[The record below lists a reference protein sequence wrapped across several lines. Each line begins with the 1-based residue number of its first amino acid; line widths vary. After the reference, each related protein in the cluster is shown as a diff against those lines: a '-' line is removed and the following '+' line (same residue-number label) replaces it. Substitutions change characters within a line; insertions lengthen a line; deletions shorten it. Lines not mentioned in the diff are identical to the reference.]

1 MTVIYAEPFGVTAAG
16 GTVTCYTMKNGSGMT
31 VRVLDYGA
39 TIQSVFVPG
48 RDGKPV
54 DVALGYDDIAGYE
67 AGSCWMG
74 SFVGRYANR
83 IKNARFVLN
92 GTTYEL
98 TKNAG
103 PNHLHGTFER
113 RIFAGTVE
121 KDRLVLRYTSPD
133 GEDGFP
139 GTLAVT
145 VTFSL
150 RDDNTLALDVRAVT
164 DADTV
169 VNLISHTYFNLAGQ
183 GTGDVLA
190 HRLTV
195 PASRFAEADA
205 NTAPTGRLLPVEG
218 TAMDFRAE
226 KAVGRDLF
234 AAETQLVQARGYDHS
249 FALDKRPGV
258 FGLAA
263 SAYAP
268 ATGIALELWTS
279 QPALQVYSG
288 NFVDEDAAPR
298 GKDGAR
304 YPRYGG
310 LALEAQRHPDSPNQ
324 PDFPSSVLR
333 AGGEY
338 HELTE
343 YRFRV
348 R

>member
-1 MTVIYAEPFGVTAAG
+1 MTSISVKPFGVTAAG
-16 GTVTCYTMKNGSGMT
+16 APVACYTMKNASGMT
-31 VRVLDYGA
+31 VKVLDHGA
-39 TIQSVFVPG
+39 TVQSILVPD
-48 RDGKPV
+48 RDGTLR
-54 DVALGYDDIAGYE
+54 DVALGYDDISGYE

-74 SFVGRYANR
+74 AFVGRYANR

-92 GTTYEL
+92 GTAYEL
-98 TKNAG
+98 EKNAG

-113 RIFAGTVE
+113 RVFAGTVE

-145 VTFSL
+145 VRYTL
-150 RDDNTLALDVRAVT
+150 REDNTLALDVRAVT

-169 VNLISHTYFNLAGQ
+169 VNLISHTYFNLSGQ
-183 GTGDVLA
+183 GAGDILD
-190 HRLTV
+190 HRLMV
-195 PASRFAEADA
+195 PASQFAEADA
-205 NTAPTGRLLPVEG
+205 NTAPTGRLLPVAG

-234 AAETQLVQARGYDHS
+234 SGEPQLAQSRGYDHS
-249 FALDKRPGV
+249 YALDKRPGE

-268 ATGIALELWTS
+268 ASGIALELWTS

-288 NFVDEDAAPR
+288 NFVDEDAAPC
-298 GKDGAR
+298 GKGGVR

-324 PDFPSSVLR
+324 PDFPPAVLR
-333 AGGEY
+333 AGEEY

-343 YRFRV
+343 YRFGV